1 MPKKAAYKRVII
13 KVSGEALCKQGEVF
27 YAKEIARIAQEIAE
41 VQKLGVQVGVV
52 IGGGNIFRG
61 REAEANGLAEVV
73 GHQMGMLATIINGL
87 ALQNVLENM
96 KVETRLMSAIEVNEF
111 CEPYRLRRAIRH
123 LEKGRIVIFTAGTG
137 NTFFT
142 TDSAAA
148 LRAVECHA
156 DVLLKATNVDGAYDS
171 DPKENKRAKKYAT
184 LNFQDALEKNI
195 RVMDKT
201 AFALASEE
209 SLPIIVFNLETPG
222 NIKRVILGEKVGTRV
237 NNSKSIFA

>member
-1 MPKKAAYKRVII
+1 MPKKPTYKRVLL
-13 KVSGEALCKQGEVF
+13 KVSGEVFGKGNEVF
-27 YAKEIARIAQEIAE
+27 NAEEISRIAKEVAGL
-41 VQKLGVQVGVV
+41 QKLGVQVGVV
-52 IGGGNIFRG
+52 VGGGNIFRG

-123 LEKGRIVIFTAGTG
+123 LEKGRIVIFAAGTG

-148 LRAVECHA
+148 LRAIECHV
-156 DVLLKATNVDGAYDS
+156 DILLKGTNVDGAYDS
-171 DPKENKRAKKYAT
+171 DPNKNKKARRYKT
-184 LNFQDALEKNI
+184 LNYQDALEKNI

-209 SLPIIVFNLETPG
+209 MLPVIIFNLKKPG
-222 NIKRVILGEKVGTRV
+222 NLRRVIMGENVGTCIS
-237 NNSKSIFA
+237 NSKTVLS

>member
-1 MPKKAAYKRVII
+1 MPKSAYKRVIL
-13 KVSGEALCKQGEVF
+13 KVSGEALGKSTEVLASQEISRI
-27 YAKEIARIAQEIAE
+27 AKEIAAVA
-41 VQKLGVQVGVV
+41 KLGVQVGVV
-52 IGGGNIFRG
+52 VGGGNIFRG
-61 REAEANGLAEVV
+61 REAKDIGLAQVV

-96 KVETRLMSAIEVNEF
+96 KIDTRLMSAIEVNEF

-123 LEKGRIVIFTAGTG
+123 LEKGRIVIFAAGTG

-148 LRAVECHA
+148 LRAIELGA

-171 DPKENKRAKKYAT
+171 DPRTNKKAKKFAV
-184 LNFQDALEKNI
+184 LNYQDALEKNL

-209 SLPIIVFNLETPG
+209 SMPIIVFNLEKAG
-222 NIKRVILGEKVGTRV
+222 NMQRVVAGAKIGTIV
-237 NNSKSIFA
+237 NNSQTKFA

>member
-1 MPKKAAYKRVII
+1 MPKKPAYKRVMLKI
-13 KVSGEALCKQGEVF
+13 SGEALGKNKEVF
-27 YAKEIARIAQEIAE
+27 DSKEVSRIAHE
-41 VQKLGVQVGVV
+41 VAGLVKLGVQVGVV
-52 IGGGNIFRG
+52 VGGGNIFRG
-61 REAEANGLAEVV
+61 REAEANGITEVV

-96 KVETRLMSAIEVNEF
+96 KVQTRLMSAIEVNEF

-123 LEKGRIVIFTAGTG
+123 LEKGRVVIFVAGTG

-148 LRAVECHA
+148 LRGIECGA
-156 DVLLKATNVDGAYDS
+156 EVLLKATNVDGAYDS
-171 DPKENKRAKKYAT
+171 DPHVKKSAKKYAV
-184 LNFQDALEKNI
+184 LNYQDALEKNV

-209 SLPIIVFNLETPG
+209 LLPIIIFNLEKPG
-222 NIKRVILGEKVGTRV
+222 NLQRVVLGENVGTRV
-237 NNSKSIFA
+237 NNSKTKLA